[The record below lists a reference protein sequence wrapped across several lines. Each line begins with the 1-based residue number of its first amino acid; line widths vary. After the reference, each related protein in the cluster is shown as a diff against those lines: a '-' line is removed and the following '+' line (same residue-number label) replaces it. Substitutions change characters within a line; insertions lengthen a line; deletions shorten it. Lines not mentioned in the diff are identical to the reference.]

1 MNTNLNAQQPQN
13 PPVQLPEIYQL
24 SGKELDGGWIVGKLL
39 KTPIDEDD
47 GYSSGGTF
55 SVCYSCSNN
64 GKDAFLKVFD
74 VYRALVSANALL
86 ELEKVTT
93 AFRHESFIV
102 DICKKAG
109 LSRVVRGLASVETK
123 IAEPLMGGMPVPFC
137 YVIFEVAD
145 QGDLRKMLHRTSDVD
160 LAFKFKIL
168 HEVAVGLN
176 QLHKNR
182 IAHQDL
188 KPSNVGVFQSD
199 SASAKILD
207 LGRAT
212 SLDFSAL
219 HDTLACPG
227 DSGYAPPEQLYG
239 YTTNSFVDRRASG
252 DLFQLGSLLSFLF
265 FWQTAICEVLGR
277 VPQEFWPQNW
287 SGKYE
292 DVLPYIQ
299 EAFAQWLEEV
309 EPQIPEWCRR
319 EVLEILCQAC
329 DPDPL
334 RRGDPK
340 ARMQRPTSI
349 GMDRF
354 VGRLNNLARRAE
366 VAVRLAGAKKN

>member
-1 MNTNLNAQQPQN
+1 MNVNLDVQQLQDKRA
-13 PPVQLPEIYQL
+13 LPAIYQL
-24 SGKELDGGWIVGKLL
+24 SGKELEGGWIVGEML
-39 KTPIDEDD
+39 KSPLDEDD

-55 SVCYSCSNN
+55 SVCYSCSNG
-64 GKDAFLKVFD
+64 GKAAFLKVFD
-74 VYRALVSANALL
+74 VFRALQSADALQ
-86 ELEKVTT
+86 ELQNVTT

-102 DICKKAG
+102 EICKKAG

-123 IAEPLMGGMPVPFC
+123 IAEPLMAGVTIPFC

-145 QGDLRKMLHRTSDVD
+145 RGDLRRMLRRTSEVD

-168 HEVAVGLN
+168 HEVAVGLS

-188 KPSNVGVFQSD
+188 KPSNVGIFQRD
-199 SASAKILD
+199 SVGAKILD

-212 SLDFSAL
+212 SLDFSAF
-219 HDTLACPG
+219 HDALACPG
-227 DSGYAPPEQLYG
+227 DNSYAPPEQLYG
-239 YTTNSFVDRRASG
+239 YTTDSFVDRRASG
-252 DLFQLGSLLSFLF
+252 DLFQLGSLLCFLL
-265 FWQTAICEVLGR
+265 FWQTANQQMLRR
-277 VPQEFWPQNW
+277 VPREFWPQNW
-287 SGKYE
+287 TGKYE

-299 EAFAQWLEEV
+299 EAFAQWLNDV
-309 EPQIPEWCRR
+309 ESEIPEWCRSDLMNLLR
-319 EVLEILCQAC
+319 HAC

-354 VGRLNNLARRAE
+354 VARLANLTRRAE
-366 VAVRLAGAKKN
+366 VAVRIARGQPN